1 MIGVSEDG
9 DKALVEASIVGRK
22 HVTQP
27 VERLHEAHSGTACP
41 VETAGRGGLEIE
53 GEVAEDNGPQATIGK
68 NADARRDSV
77 GESKVV
83 GGGEAI
89 DHHPDF
95 ALPDKRVDHVARVWI
110 GRLSGKAVILGDVVE
125 AARNPSQAFG
135 SNQPVEG
142 LIDRR
147 ARSKVGEVLRGP
159 DVRLR
164 RGGGSIPDGGWNA
177 GCLSGHGLLLCQKNA
192 THF

>member
-1 MIGVSEDG
+1 M
-9 DKALVEASIVGRK
+9 
-22 HVTQP
+22 
-27 VERLHEAHSGTACP
+27 ERLHETHGWTTCP
-41 VETAGRGGLEIE
+41 VETAGRGGLEVE
-53 GEVAEDNGPQATIGK
+53 GEVAEGNGPQAAIGEYT
-68 NADARRDSV
+68 DARRNGV
-77 GESKVV
+77 GESEVV
-83 GGGEAI
+83 GGGESV
-89 DHHPDF
+89 DHNPDLTL
-95 ALPDKRVDHVARVWI
+95 ARQRVDHVARVWI

-125 AARNPSQAFG
+125 AARNPPQASG

-164 RGGGSIPDGGWNA
+164 RGGGSVPDGGWNA

-192 THF
+192 TTF